1 MMKEIIFFDIDGTI
15 LNHDKQI
22 PSKTKQAIKDLREQG
37 HFVAIAT
44 GRAPFMFEELRQELE
59 IDSYVSFN
67 GQFVVFE
74 NKLLYHNPLNK
85 EELHRLHQY
94 SNNLDHP
101 LVFMNQESMK
111 SSVPHH
117 RYIEESMKTLQFSH
131 PEHDDLFYQDKHIF
145 QSLLFVEERE
155 EYLYEGRFP
164 DFQFVRWHPFSVD
177 VIPKGGSKA
186 EGIKRMVD
194 ILGMNMKDVYAFG
207 DGLND
212 IEMLQTVG
220 TGVVMGN
227 ASDEVKQ
234 HGNFITKPVDED
246 GIWFGLKELG
256 LI

>member
-1 MMKEIIFFDIDGTI
+1 MKQIVFFDIDGTI
-15 LNHDKQI
+15 VDHEKKI
-22 PSKTKQAIKDLREQG
+22 PKKTKQAIKDLKENG

-44 GRAPFMFEELRQELE
+44 GRAPFMFEDIRKELD
-59 IDSYVSFN
+59 IDSYVSYN

-74 NKLLYHNPLNK
+74 NQLLYKNPLNLD
-85 EELHRLHQY
+85 ELSRLHTY
-94 SNNLDHP
+94 SDDHGHP
-101 LVFMNQESMK
+101 LVFMSKESMK

-117 RYIEESMKTLQFSH
+117 HFIEESLRTLQISH
-131 PEHDDLFYQDKHIF
+131 PEHDDDYYKNRDILQA
-145 QSLLFVEERE
+145 LLFVEEQE
-155 EYLYEGRFP
+155 EYLYEGRFN
-164 DFQFVRWHPFSVD
+164 DFHFVRWHPFSVD

-186 EGIKRMVD
+186 EGIKRMLD
-194 ILGMNMKDVYAFG
+194 SLGVKIEDVYAFG

-227 ASDEVKQ
+227 ASNEVKR
-234 HGNFITKPVDED
+234 HGNFITKAVDDD